1 MCRSVLCSFSAILR
15 KTVPVMLLYCVRVAL
30 KKLLAII
37 QMAKCI
43 KISSKLHSNCSLN
56 HVSTSNNIFSRPG
69 ANLKLFF
76 PFFFVFF
83 FGGDMK
89 FF

>member
-1 MCRSVLCSFSAILR
+1 
-15 KTVPVMLLYCVRVAL
+15 
-30 KKLLAII
+30 
-37 QMAKCI
+37 MAKCI

-76 PFFFVFF
+76 PFFFGFF

-89 FF
+89 FFYMKNKGHVPAMMYLTPEPQI